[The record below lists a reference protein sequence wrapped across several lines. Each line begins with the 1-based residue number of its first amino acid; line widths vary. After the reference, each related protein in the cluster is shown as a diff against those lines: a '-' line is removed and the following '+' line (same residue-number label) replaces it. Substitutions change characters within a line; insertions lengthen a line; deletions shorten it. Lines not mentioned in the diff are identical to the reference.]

1 VKLEVAVLKERV
13 AERYD
18 PDYLVD
24 VLNISSEELVDAF
37 EDRLVSLA
45 EQEFSEVLDMDEDTE

>member
-24 VLNISSEELVDAF
+24 LLSITSEELLDAF
-37 EDRLVSLA
+37 EDRLLLVA

>member
-1 VKLEVAVLKERV
+1 MDLQTLKERI

-24 VLNISSEELVDAF
+24 LLEITSEELLDVF
-37 EDRLVSLA
+37 EARLI
-45 EQEFSEVLDMDEDTE
+45 EKREEFSEVDDA

>member
-1 VKLEVAVLKERV
+1 MDIVTLKERI

-24 VLNISSEELVDAF
+24 VLGITSEELVEAF
-37 EDRLVSLA
+37 EEKVLA
-45 EQEFSEVLDMDEDTE
+45 NKELRAEVEDLE

>member
-1 VKLEVAVLKERV
+1 MISLETLKERV

-24 VLNISSEELVDAF
+24 VLGITSDELLDAF
-37 EDRLVSLA
+37 EHKLEQRREAFA
-45 EQEFSEVLDMDEDTE
+45 EVDSIEDDE

>member
-1 VKLEVAVLKERV
+1 MKISIDVLKQRV

-24 VLNISSEELVDAF
+24 VLGITSEELLEAF
-37 EDRLVSLA
+37 ESKLIEKRDEL
-45 EQEFSEVLDMDEDTE
+45 SEVEDDDDDE